1 MPDKEEDHD
10 PRKRLNLC
18 GIHLRR
24 LRLEKHLT
32 LVDIQATLELD
43 YGIIL
48 DRTNL
53 GRIENGERTVTDVEL
68 AVFAQLLGVPVEH
81 LLWGETSPDAD
92 LLGETLKNVE
102 LRYAARR
109 PKKIKGA

>member
-1 MPDKEEDHD
+1 MPDKEEGHD
-10 PRKRLNLC
+10 LRKRLNLC

-43 YGIIL
+43 YGMSL

-53 GRIENGERTVTDVEL
+53 GRIENGERTVTDIEL
-68 AVFAQLLGVPVEH
+68 AVFAHLLGVPVEH
-81 LLWGETSPDAD
+81 LLWGGTPPNAG
-92 LLGETLKNVE
+92 LLGESLKTVE

-109 PKKIKGA
+109 PKKRKES